1 MKENESL
8 QCSEFKICNLKQQK
22 SIKLLLQMKESI
34 YRNFQGSF
42 EVVFENGFLWKRVF
56 FILLLELCCENQ
68 TT

>member
-1 MKENESL
+1 MKVYNALSL
-8 QCSEFKICNLKQQK
+8 KFVTSNNKNQEYNYYCKWK
-22 SIKLLLQMKESI
+22 SRF
-34 YRNFQGSF
+34 YRNYRGSF